1 MGDKLG
7 KVDRFHGM
15 SAEAIAE
22 AKKNAA
28 KRKKRAKQHLPFR
41 VRNERPDK
49 QMKSMTYCTALFE
62 DEMRLHRFLAV
73 LAIALSVN
81 IAVTNDARA
90 S

>member
-1 MGDKLG
+1 
-7 KVDRFHGM
+7 
-15 SAEAIAE
+15 
-22 AKKNAA
+22 
-28 KRKKRAKQHLPFR
+28 
-41 VRNERPDK
+41 
-49 QMKSMTYCTALFE
+49 MKSMTYCTALFE